1 MVIVIV
7 IDRDNVPKKFEGV
20 LLQSGPASPQVR
32 FSQVLFDSVRSC
44 LRVFT
49 VSTKYPEYIIIIFKL
64 QNR

>member
-32 FSQVLFDSVRSC
+32 FQSGPVWFSQVLFASVHS
-44 LRVFT
+44 
-49 VSTKYPEYIIIIFKL
+49 
-64 QNR
+64 